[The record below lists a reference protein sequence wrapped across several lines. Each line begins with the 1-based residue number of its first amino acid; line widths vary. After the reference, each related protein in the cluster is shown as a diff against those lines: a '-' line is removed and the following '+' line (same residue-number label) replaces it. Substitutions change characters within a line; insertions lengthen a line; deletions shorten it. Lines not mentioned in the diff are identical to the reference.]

1 MRGFCDI
8 FLVYLALRQNNLNKI
23 NPTMKRTVLFLLAL
37 LGSVSMS
44 HAQNYYPGESGVVEG
59 DGFVYRYEKVTP
71 SLVGLYNSDSR
82 FVGEEMTYDGSTKI
96 PEGMLL
102 YTSLSVTNDEM
113 MALVAD
119 QFTVEQKNILAGWK
133 LIIKLRIDP
142 KTGRVADVI
151 FTYANISRCPF
162 TRIPIDVYRRVE
174 LALKENMIFTPTAES
189 RRMNYFSF
197 VWPQQF

>member
-1 MRGFCDI
+1 MKKTAVLVNIGRGAIIRESDLATALSEKI
-8 FLVYLALRQNNLNKI
+8 IYAAGLDVYEYEPFL
-23 NPTMKRTVLFLLAL
+23 
-37 LGSVSMS
+37 G
-44 HAQNYYPGESGVVEG
+44 GVIE
-59 DGFVYRYEKVTP
+59 
-71 SLVGLYNSDSR
+71 LYNSDSR

-96 PEGMLL
+96 PEGTML

-119 QFTVEQKNILAGWK
+119 QFSDEQKSMLAKHK
-133 LIIKLRIDP
+133 LIIELRVDP
-142 KTGRVADVI
+142 QTGRVADVI
-151 FTYANISRCPF
+151 FSFFNASVIPF
-162 TRIPIDVYRRVE
+162 TRIPVDVYRRVE

>member
-1 MRGFCDI
+1 
-8 FLVYLALRQNNLNKI
+8 
-23 NPTMKRTVLFLLAL
+23 MKRIIILFLFAFTGLQFN
-37 LGSVSMS
+37 GY
-44 HAQNYYPGESGVVEG
+44 AQNYYPGESGIVEG
-59 DGFVYRYEKVTP
+59 DGYVYEYGHFLGKMID
-71 SLVGLYNSDSR
+71 LYNSDNR

-96 PEGMLL
+96 PEGTRL

-119 QFTVEQKNILAGWK
+119 QFSDEQKSMLAKNK
-133 LIIKLRIDP
+133 LLIKLRVDP
-142 KTGRVADVI
+142 QTGRVADVI
-151 FTYANISRCPF
+151 FSFANVSIVPF

>member
-1 MRGFCDI
+1 
-8 FLVYLALRQNNLNKI
+8 
-23 NPTMKRTVLFLLAL
+23 MKRFAFFIFYII
-37 LGSVSMS
+37 VSIS
-44 HAQNYYPGESGVVEG
+44 TIYSQNYYSGLSGTVNG
-59 DGFVYRYEKVTP
+59 DGYVYYYEKVTP
-71 SLVGLYNSDSR
+71 SLIGLYNSDSR

-96 PEGMLL
+96 PEGTLL

-119 QFTVEQKNILAGWK
+119 QFTVEQKNILTGWK
-133 LIIKLRIDP
+133 LIIKLKIDP

-151 FTYANISRCPF
+151 FTFANISRCPF

-197 VWPQQF
+197 IWPQRF

>member
-1 MRGFCDI
+1 
-8 FLVYLALRQNNLNKI
+8 
-23 NPTMKRTVLFLLAL
+23 
-37 LGSVSMS
+37 MS

-82 FVGEEMTYDGSTKI
+82 FVGKEMTYEGSTKI

-119 QFTVEQKNILAGWK
+119 QFSDEQKSMLAKHK
-133 LIIKLRIDP
+133 LIIELRVDP
-142 KTGRVADVI
+142 QTGRVADVI
-151 FTYANISRCPF
+151 FSFFNAPVIPF
-162 TRIPIDVYRRVE
+162 TRIPVDVYRRVE

-197 VWPQQF
+197 FWLQQF

>member
-8 FLVYLALRQNNLNKI
+8 FLVYWALRQNNLNKI
-23 NPTMKRTVLFLLAL
+23 NPTMKRTVLFLLVL

-44 HAQNYYPGESGVVEG
+44 HAQNYYPGESGVVKG
-59 DGFVYRYEKVTP
+59 DGYVYEYEPFLGGVIE
-71 SLVGLYNSDSR
+71 LYKSDSR

-96 PEGMLL
+96 PEGTML

-119 QFTVEQKNILAGWK
+119 QFSDEQKSILAKNK
-133 LIIKLRIDP
+133 LLIKLRVDP
-142 KTGRVADVI
+142 QTGRVADVI
-151 FTYANISRCPF
+151 FSFANVSIVPF
-162 TRIPIDVYRRVE
+162 TRIPVDVYRRVE